1 MNVRIQKLR
10 SEITK
15 VKGRI
20 DHLQERLVEM
30 ERQREEL
37 ENTEIV
43 EMVRSI
49 SATPEELADFIKAFR
64 TDARKAM
71 RDRMPQPAMIGY
83 VYPKSAPES
92 ETGAGDASGDA
103 DTTDAMEDLDE
114 QDTGTAT

>member
-10 SEITK
+10 TEITK
-15 VKGRI
+15 VRSRI

-64 TDARKAM
+64 SDARKAM
-71 RDRMPQPAMIGY
+71 RDRMPQPAMGGY
-83 VYPKSAPES
+83 VFPKNSPEPDTD
-92 ETGAGDASGDA
+92 EGDAFVDA
-103 DTTDAMEDLDE
+103 ETATPLDE
-114 QDTGTAT
+114 QDTDAAP

>member
-15 VKGRI
+15 VRNRI

-49 SATPEELADFIKAFR
+49 SATPEELAEFIKAFR
-64 TDARKAM
+64 TDARKAL
-71 RDRMPQPAMIGY
+71 RDRMTQPAMIGY
-83 VYPKSAPES
+83 MYPKGKPEPEA
-92 ETGAGDASGDA
+92 ETCEGDAAGDAEPER
-103 DTTDAMEDLDE
+103 AMDDLDE
-114 QDTGTAT
+114 

>member
-15 VKGRI
+15 VRSRI

-49 SATPEELADFIKAFR
+49 SATPEELAEFIKAFR

-83 VYPKSAPES
+83 VYPITSPEPKPD
-92 ETGAGDASGDA
+92 AGDASGN
-103 DTTDAMEDLDE
+103 TDATDALDDLDE
-114 QDTGTAT
+114 QDADATP